1 MSGAGGIF
9 AAARE
14 VQDTLAQAGF
24 RFCFIGGLALQRW
37 GEPRYTQDV
46 DLSLLCPF
54 GEEITV
60 ARRLQGLLEPRI
72 PDAVE
77 FSGRSRVFLGRTSNG
92 TPVDIAFAGI
102 DFERRCLDRASAFD
116 SGGVTLTTCG
126 AEDLVVMKV
135 FAGRDQ
141 DWVDV
146 RAILTRRGDALDF
159 GLVERE
165 LLPLLRIKGDEL
177 ALERLRAMRAKRA

>member
-1 MSGAGGIF
+1 MSPAGGIF

-14 VQDTLAQAGF
+14 VQDKLSRSGF

-46 DLSLLCPF
+46 DVSLLCPF
-54 GEEITV
+54 GEEIAV
-60 ARRLQGLLEPRI
+60 AQRLSRLVAARI

-77 FSGRSRVFLGRTSNG
+77 FSAQSRVFLAAATDG
-92 TPVDIAFAGI
+92 TPLDIAFAGI
-102 DFERRCLDRASAFD
+102 EFERRCLDRATDFEF
-116 SGGVTLTTCG
+116 GGASLTTCG

-146 RAILTRRGDALDF
+146 AAILIRQGGLLDF

-165 LLPLLRIKGDEL
+165 LEPLLRVKEDRTSLDRARALRSRL
-177 ALERLRAMRAKRA
+177 A